1 MPNNANQHANA
12 CIAVKGYLEAH
23 GYRQRRNLASPV
35 PGRADFTV
43 WGMGAC
49 TLELEIKTG
58 AAKQSRGQTIEQYA
72 LTSRG
77 ALYRCATVAKLPTGR
92 WDMSQ
97 VDAALQEMDRM
108 NNMLRALLETPITIG
123 TAITSAMVSE
133 YSNTDIV

>member
-1 MPNNANQHANA
+1 MPCNARQHANA
-12 CIAVKGYLEAH
+12 CAAVKNHLERK

-58 AAKQSRGQTIEQYA
+58 KAKQSRGQLIEQDA
-72 LTSRG
+72 LASRG
-77 ALYRCATVAKLPTGR
+77 ALYRCATVGKLPNAQGLITRNGR

-97 VDAALQEMDRM
+97 VDLALQEMDRL
-108 NNMLRALLETPITIG
+108 NLILANVFPVIIAGFKQPIVAAL
-123 TAITSAMVSE
+123 
-133 YSNTDIV
+133 